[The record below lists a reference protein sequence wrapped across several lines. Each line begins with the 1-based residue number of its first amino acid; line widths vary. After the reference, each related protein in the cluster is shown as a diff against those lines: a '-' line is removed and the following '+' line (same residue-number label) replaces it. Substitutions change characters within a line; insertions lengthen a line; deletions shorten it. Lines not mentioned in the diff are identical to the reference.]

1 VLKVEV
7 HGKKQHTDRISELLI
22 ILSQAALV
30 ASHASLE
37 LQAEEQLTVTTVW
50 I

>member
-1 VLKVEV
+1 M
-7 HGKKQHTDRISELLI
+7 GKSSTDRISELLV

-30 ASHASLE
+30 ASHANLE

-50 I
+50 V